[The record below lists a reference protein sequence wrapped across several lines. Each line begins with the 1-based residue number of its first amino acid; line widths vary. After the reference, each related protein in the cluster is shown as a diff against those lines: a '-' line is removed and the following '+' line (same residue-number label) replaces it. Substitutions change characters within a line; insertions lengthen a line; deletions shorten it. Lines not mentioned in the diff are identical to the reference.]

1 MRAAIRS
8 RVDTRVKNDA
18 TSLVEEAMIAT
29 NEAVAR
35 LLRDRGVAC
44 IYRTHEQPAPA
55 DMAELKP
62 VLRSSATKS
71 TSRFRRLRLAI
82 RVPSSGVLSTRKAAG
97 EEYLVSMLM
106 IRTMK
111 RAAYQDCCAPH
122 FGLAVTRTRTY
133 KPYQALSR
141 SHGPSHGESRAFQE
155 GPKKPRP
162 SSAMAAIAD
171 RASVAERAAE
181 VAARESQELKLY
193 ELLET
198 RIGEEAQGLI
208 SGVMSSGV
216 LRSPGRHFREGF
228 VSFAGQG

>member
-1 MRAAIRS
+1 
-8 RVDTRVKNDA
+8 
-18 TSLVEEAMIAT
+18 
-29 NEAVAR
+29 
-35 LLRDRGVAC
+35 
-44 IYRTHEQPAPA
+44 
-55 DMAELKP
+55 
-62 VLRSSATKS
+62 
-71 TSRFRRLRLAI
+71 
-82 RVPSSGVLSTRKAAG
+82 
-97 EEYLVSMLM
+97 MLM

-141 SHGPSHGESRAFQE
+141 SHGPSHGESRAFRE

-181 VAARESQELKLY
+181 VTARESQELKLY

-208 SGVMSSGV
+208 SRRHE
-216 LRSPGRHFREGF
+216 LRGS
-228 VSFAGQG
+228 SFAWTTLPKASCRLRGRDEYYVLNAARRSNGF